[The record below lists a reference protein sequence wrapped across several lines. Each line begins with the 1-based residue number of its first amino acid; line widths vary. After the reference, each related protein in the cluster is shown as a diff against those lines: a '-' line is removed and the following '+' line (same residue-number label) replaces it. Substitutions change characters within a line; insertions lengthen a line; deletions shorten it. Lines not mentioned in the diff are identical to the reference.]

1 MSKMA
6 NLTCSV
12 RYAKGVGEKR
22 AQLFKKLNIRTV
34 SDLLYHFP
42 AYYEDR
48 SNVVPIGQTSSGK
61 RQIIQ
66 GQVLLVNQFKISKK
80 LSVFKAA
87 IRDNSGVIYA
97 IWYNQSYLSK
107 LVKKGKELVAS
118 GKVELKFGQKQIKV
132 EDFEFLSGDE
142 KDNLHLR
149 RIVPCYPL
157 TEGLSQR
164 MLRRIIKTNLEE
176 KSFYL
181 IDSLPYEIRKRYS
194 FISLPEA
201 LNNIHFPEDFSR
213 QKEARRRL
221 VFEEL
226 FLLQSALALKREEH
240 KKESGIPFSTDREL
254 TSSFFHCL
262 PYSLTL
268 SQKKVIREI
277 LEDMRSFH
285 PMNRLLQGD
294 VGSGKTVVATLVLL
308 TAIANGYQTA
318 LMAPTEILAQQ
329 HWLNLRQL
337 LAPLNIKV
345 ALLVSDL
352 PPGDKRE
359 IRTGLKEGRIQLVIG
374 THALIQKEIDFNKLG
389 AVVIDEQ
396 HRFGVMQR
404 LSLRSKGKSPHVL
417 VMTAT
422 PIPRTLALTS
432 YGDLDLSIIDELP
445 PGRKSVI
452 TRWMSE
458 SRRRELYRFITEKL
472 KAGIQAYF
480 VYPLIEES
488 EELDLKSAQEAADQL
503 QSHIFPDSR
512 VCLLHGRMRRE
523 EKERIMNSFREKK
536 IHILVSTTVIEV
548 GIDIPNASL
557 MLIENAERF
566 GLAQLHQLRGRIG
579 RGARQS
585 YCFLLTGQKISPQ
598 ARQRIKIVCK
608 VKDGFLLAEED
619 LKLRGPGEFFG
630 TRQWGMLNLKIA
642 DLIKDAQVL
651 YLARKEA
658 FQLVRKDPGLKNYPQ
673 LWEEL
678 NRKFIH
684 QMELVK
690 VG

>member
-6 NLTCSV
+6 DLTSSV

-22 AQLFKKLNIRTV
+22 AQLFKKLNIKTV

-48 SNVVPIGQTSSGK
+48 SNVISIGQTSPGK
-61 RQIIQ
+61 RQVIQ
-66 GQVLLVNQFKISKK
+66 GKIILVDQFKIAKN
-80 LSVFKAA
+80 LFILKAA
-87 IRDNSGVIYA
+87 IRDDTGVIYA
-97 IWYNQSYLSK
+97 IWYNQNYLGQ
-107 LVKKGKELVAS
+107 LIKKGKELVVS
-118 GKVELKFGQKQIKV
+118 GKVEWKFAQKQIKV
-132 EDFEFLSGDE
+132 EDFEFLSGDQ

-164 MLRRIIKTNLEE
+164 VLRRIVKTNLEE
-176 KSFYL
+176 KSFHL
-181 IDSLPYEIRKRYS
+181 TDSLPDEIRKRYS

-201 LNNIHFPEDFSR
+201 LNNIHFPENFLR

-240 KKESGIPFSTDREL
+240 KRESGIPFFSQGEL
-254 TSSFFHCL
+254 TKSLFHCL

-294 VGSGKTVVATLVLL
+294 VGSGKTIVATLVLL

-337 LAPLNIKV
+337 LTPLNIKL

-352 PPGDKRE
+352 PSSEKRE
-359 IRTGLKEGRIQLVIG
+359 IRAGLKEGRIQLVIG
-374 THALIQKEIDFNKLG
+374 THTLIQKEIDFNKLG

-404 LSLRSKGKSPHVL
+404 LSLRSKGKSPDVL

-432 YGDLDLSIIDELP
+432 YGDLDISVIDELP
-445 PGRKSVI
+445 PGRKAVI
-452 TRWMSE
+452 TRWISGRKRE
-458 SRRRELYRFITEKL
+458 ELYRFIREKL
-472 KAGIQAYF
+472 KVGRQAFF

-488 EELDLKSAQEAADQL
+488 EELDLKSAQEAADRL
-503 QSHIFPDSR
+503 QSQIFPHFK

-523 EKERIMNSFREKK
+523 EKERIMDSFRGKR
-536 IHILVSTTVIEV
+536 IHVLASTTVIEV

-585 YCFLLTGQKISPQ
+585 YCFLLSGERISQQ
-598 ARQRIKIVCK
+598 ARERIKIMCK
-608 VKDGFLLAEED
+608 VNDGFCIAEED

-630 TRQWGMLNLKIA
+630 TKQWGMLNLKIA
-642 DLIKDAQVL
+642 DLIKDTQMFH
-651 YLARKEA
+651 LARKEA
-658 FQLVRKDPGLKNYPQ
+658 FQLVKKDPKLKNHCQ
-673 LWEEL
+673 LWKEID
-678 NRKFIH
+678 RRFIQ
-684 QMELVK
+684 QMELVE

>member
-1 MSKMA
+1 MVD
-6 NLTCSV
+6 LTCSV

-48 SNVVPIGQTSSGK
+48 SNVVPIAQTLSGK
-61 RQIIQ
+61 RQVIQ
-66 GQVLLVNQFKISKK
+66 GQVLLFNQLRITKK

-97 IWYNQSYLSK
+97 IWYNQRYLGK
-107 LVKKGKELVAS
+107 FVKKGKELVVS

-132 EDFEFLSGDE
+132 EDFEILSGDE

-164 MLRRIIKTNLEE
+164 VLRRIIKTNLED
-176 KSFYL
+176 KSSYL
-181 IDSLPYEIRKRYS
+181 VDSLPREIRKRYS
-194 FISLPEA
+194 FISLPQA

-254 TSSFFHCL
+254 TSSFFHSL

-268 SQKKVIREI
+268 SQKKVVKEI
-277 LEDMRSFH
+277 LEDMRSFR

-308 TAIANGYQTA
+308 AAIANGYQAA

-329 HWLNLRQL
+329 HWLNLRQVL
-337 LAPLNIKV
+337 LPLNIKM

-352 PPGDKRE
+352 SPGNKKE
-359 IRTGLKEGRIQLVIG
+359 IRAGLKEGGIQLVIG
-374 THALIQKEIDFNKLG
+374 THALIQKEINFSKLG

-432 YGDLDLSIIDELP
+432 YGDLDLSVIDELP
-445 PGRKSVI
+445 PGRRAVI
-452 TRWMSE
+452 TRWISG
-458 SRRRELYRFITEKL
+458 SKRRELYGVIREKL
-472 KAGIQAYF
+472 KTGRQAYF

-488 EELDLKSAQEAADQL
+488 EELDLKSAQEAAERL
-503 QSHIFPDSR
+503 QRDIFPDFR

-523 EKERIMNSFREKK
+523 EKERIMDSFRGKE

-579 RGARQS
+579 RDAKQS
-585 YCFLLTGQKISPQ
+585 YCFLLTGEKISEQ
-598 ARQRIKIVCK
+598 AKERITIMCK
-608 VKDGFLLAEED
+608 VNDGFLIAEED

-642 DLIKDAQVL
+642 DLTKDAQVL
-651 YLARKEA
+651 DSARREA
-658 FQLVRKDPGLKNYPQ
+658 FQLVRKDPGLKSYPQ
-673 LWEEL
+673 LWEAL
-678 NRKFIH
+678 NGRFI
-684 QMELVK
+684 QQPDLVK

>member
-1 MSKMA
+1 MDD
-6 NLTCSV
+6 LTCSV

-48 SNVVPIGQTSSGK
+48 SNVVPIGQTLSGR
-61 RQIIQ
+61 RQVIQ
-66 GQVLLVNQFKISKK
+66 GKILLINQFKIAKK
-80 LSVFKAA
+80 LSILKAA

-97 IWYNQSYLSK
+97 IWYNQSYLNK
-107 LVKKGKELVAS
+107 FVKKGKEIVVS
-118 GKVELKFGQKQIKV
+118 GKVEFKFGQKQIKV

-164 MLRRIIKTNLEE
+164 ILRRIIKTNLEE

-194 FISLPEA
+194 FVSLPEA

-226 FLLQSALALKREEH
+226 FLLQSALAFKREEN
-240 KKESGIPFSTDREL
+240 KKESGIPFSTGRKL
-254 TSSFFHCL
+254 TSSFIHYL

-308 TAIANGYQTA
+308 AAIANGYQSA

-337 LAPLNIKV
+337 LSPLNIKI

-352 PPGDKRE
+352 PSGDKRE
-359 IRTGLKEGRIQLVIG
+359 IRTELKEGKIQLVIG

-432 YGDLDLSIIDELP
+432 YGDLDISIIDELP
-445 PGRKSVI
+445 PGRRVVI
-452 TRWMSE
+452 TRWI
-458 SRRRELYRFITEKL
+458 SRSKTGELYRLIKEKL
-472 KAGIQAYF
+472 KAGRQAYF

-488 EELDLKSAQEAADQL
+488 EELDIRSAQEAADRL
-503 QSHIFPDSR
+503 QRDIFPDFR

-523 EKERIMNSFREKK
+523 EKEAIMDSFREKK
-536 IHILVSTTVIEV
+536 INILVSTTVIEV

-579 RGARQS
+579 RDARQS
-585 YCFLLTGQKISPQ
+585 YCFLLTGQKISKQ
-598 ARQRIKIVCK
+598 AKERIRIMCK
-608 VKDGFLLAEED
+608 VNDGFLIAEED

-651 YLARKEA
+651 YSARKEA
-658 FQLVRKDPGLKNYPQ
+658 FQLVGEDPGLKSYPQ

-678 NRKFIH
+678 NRRFIN

>member
-1 MSKMA
+1 MVD
-6 NLTCSV
+6 LTCSV

-48 SNVVPIGQTSSGK
+48 SNVVPIAQTLPGK
-61 RQIIQ
+61 RQVIQ
-66 GQVLLVNQFKISKK
+66 GQVLLFNQFRITKK

-97 IWYNQSYLSK
+97 IWYNQSYLGK
-107 LVKKGKELVAS
+107 LVKKGKELVVS

-132 EDFEFLSGDE
+132 EDFEILSGDE

-164 MLRRIIKTNLEE
+164 VLRRIIKTNLEE
-176 KSFYL
+176 KSSYL
-181 IDSLPYEIRKRYS
+181 VDSLPCEIRKRYS
-194 FISLPEA
+194 FISLPQA
-201 LNNIHFPEDFSR
+201 LDNIHFPEDFSR

-254 TSSFFHCL
+254 TSSFFHSL

-268 SQKKVIREI
+268 SQKKVVKEI
-277 LEDMRSFH
+277 LEDMRSFR

-308 TAIANGYQTA
+308 AAIANGYQAA

-329 HWLNLRQL
+329 HWLNLRQVL
-337 LAPLNIKV
+337 LPLNIKM

-352 PPGDKRE
+352 SPGNKKE
-359 IRTGLKEGRIQLVIG
+359 IRAGLKEGGIQLVIG
-374 THALIQKEIDFNKLG
+374 THALIQKEINFSKLG

-432 YGDLDLSIIDELP
+432 YGDLDLSVIDELP
-445 PGRKSVI
+445 PGRRAVI
-452 TRWMSE
+452 TRWISG
-458 SRRRELYRFITEKL
+458 SKRRELYRVIREKL
-472 KAGIQAYF
+472 KTGRQAYF

-488 EELDLKSAQEAADQL
+488 EELDLKSAQEAAERL
-503 QSHIFPDSR
+503 QRDIFPDFR

-523 EKERIMNSFREKK
+523 EKEKIMDSFRGKE

-579 RGARQS
+579 RDAKQS
-585 YCFLLTGQKISPQ
+585 YCFLLTGEKISQQ
-598 ARQRIKIVCK
+598 AKERITIMCK
-608 VKDGFLLAEED
+608 VNDGFLIAEED

-651 YLARKEA
+651 HSARREA
-658 FQLVRKDPGLKNYPQ
+658 FQLVRKDPGLKSYPQ

-678 NRKFIH
+678 NRRFI
-684 QMELVK
+684 QQPDLAK

>member
-61 RQIIQ
+61 KQVIQ
-66 GQVLLVNQFKISKK
+66 GQVLLVNQFKITKK

-107 LVKKGKELVAS
+107 LVKKGKELVVS

-176 KSFYL
+176 KPFYL

-254 TSSFFHCL
+254 SSSFFHYL

-277 LEDMRSFH
+277 LEDMRSSR

-337 LAPLNIKV
+337 LAPLNIEV

-352 PPGDKRE
+352 PPGDKKE
-359 IRTGLKEGRIQLVIG
+359 IRTGLKEGKIQLVIG
-374 THALIQKEIDFNKLG
+374 THALIQKEIDFGKLG

-458 SRRRELYRFITEKL
+458 SKRRELYRFIREKL

-503 QSHIFPDSR
+503 QSHIFSDFR

-579 RGARQS
+579 RGSRQS
-585 YCFLLTGQKISPQ
+585 YCFLLTGQRISPQ
-598 ARQRIKIVCK
+598 AKKRIKITCK
-608 VKDGFLLAEED
+608 VNDGFLLAEKD

-658 FQLVRKDPGLKNYPQ
+658 FQLVRKDPELKNYPQ
-673 LWEEL
+673 LWEEIS
-678 NRKFIH
+678 RRFI
-684 QMELVK
+684 QQLDLVK